1 MAGRFSVEAVIKA
14 VDRVTA
20 PVSKMQNSVLKFS
33 RTSIRSIS
41 KLNRGIG
48 NLGSSI
54 ASTGRNI
61 AGFAAVGVGAVTGA
75 VTLLVREFSKIE
87 NAEAA
92 FTPLL
97 GSVARAK
104 QAVQALNDT
113 AATTPFQFEDLASVA
128 NQLLPVMNGNIEK
141 TIKTLRMLGDTAGG
155 NAQKLDTI
163 TRGFTKAM
171 LKGKVDMESL
181 NMIAEAGVPIFA
193 DLAEVI
199 GVDMGEAFFD
209 MVSAGDVTTTHLTKA
224 FEKMTREGGMFFNG
238 MQVASKTTTGM
249 WSTMIDNISLAAADI
264 GEILAPAIKDLIQ
277 QVTDM
282 AKVVRVWVAAN
293 RDLIKVKFLEFIETA
308 INFGK
313 SLVGVFKF
321 LNEHGKKI
329 AVTVAVVLS
338 LIAALKI
345 FIGVMTAVNIVMS
358 LNPIGLII
366 IGIAALIAAIAAVII
381 YWDELKAAFV
391 GLPGPVKAAIA
402 ILGGPLMWLVGVAS
416 LIIANWEPLKD
427 FFSGLW
433 DGIVGIFEQRVQRIM
448 SIIQKVKAAW
458 GTVAGI
464 FGDDDEQQGPQQR
477 GVMGA
482 EYRTSNTLVNRSE
495 VLIRDQTGRAEVN
508 GKLGEGLTLSQ
519 SGAF

>member
-238 MQVASKTTTGM
+238 MQVASKTTTACGQ
-249 WSTMIDNISLAAADI
+249 L
-264 GEILAPAIKDLIQ
+264 
-277 QVTDM
+277 
-282 AKVVRVWVAAN
+282 
-293 RDLIKVKFLEFIETA
+293 
-308 INFGK
+308 
-313 SLVGVFKF
+313 
-321 LNEHGKKI
+321 
-329 AVTVAVVLS
+329 
-338 LIAALKI
+338 
-345 FIGVMTAVNIVMS
+345 
-358 LNPIGLII
+358 
-366 IGIAALIAAIAAVII
+366 
-381 YWDELKAAFV
+381 
-391 GLPGPVKAAIA
+391 
-402 ILGGPLMWLVGVAS
+402 
-416 LIIANWEPLKD
+416 
-427 FFSGLW
+427 
-433 DGIVGIFEQRVQRIM
+433 
-448 SIIQKVKAAW
+448 
-458 GTVAGI
+458 
-464 FGDDDEQQGPQQR
+464 
-477 GVMGA
+477 
-482 EYRTSNTLVNRSE
+482 
-495 VLIRDQTGRAEVN
+495 
-508 GKLGEGLTLSQ
+508 
-519 SGAF
+519 

>member
-1 MAGRFSVEAVIKA
+1 MGCRKQRFNKSEIF
-14 VDRVTA
+14 RV
-20 PVSKMQNSVLKFS
+20 
-33 RTSIRSIS
+33 
-41 KLNRGIG
+41 
-48 NLGSSI
+48 
-54 ASTGRNI
+54 
-61 AGFAAVGVGAVTGA
+61 
-75 VTLLVREFSKIE
+75 
-87 NAEAA
+87 
-92 FTPLL
+92 
-97 GSVARAK
+97 
-104 QAVQALNDT
+104 
-113 AATTPFQFEDLASVA
+113 
-128 NQLLPVMNGNIEK
+128 
-141 TIKTLRMLGDTAGG
+141 
-155 NAQKLDTI
+155 
-163 TRGFTKAM
+163 
-171 LKGKVDMESL
+171 
-181 NMIAEAGVPIFA
+181 
-193 DLAEVI
+193 
-199 GVDMGEAFFD
+199 
-209 MVSAGDVTTTHLTKA
+209 
-224 FEKMTREGGMFFNG
+224 
-238 MQVASKTTTGM
+238 
-249 WSTMIDNISLAAADI
+249 
-264 GEILAPAIKDLIQ
+264 
-277 QVTDM
+277 
-282 AKVVRVWVAAN
+282 
-293 RDLIKVKFLEFIETA
+293 IETA